1 MYLTNNDDYSPET
14 PSAVEA
20 VEYDNAQRPTGIFD
34 LQGRRVG
41 TLRSSDVETLRSSG
55 VSTSQLPKGI
65 YIIDGKKVVIK

>member
-20 VEYDNAQRPTGIFD
+20 VEYDNTQRPAGIYD
-34 LQGRRVG
+34 LQGRKV
-41 TLRSSDVETLRSSG
+41 SDSG
-55 VSTSQLPKGI
+55 SSQLPKGI